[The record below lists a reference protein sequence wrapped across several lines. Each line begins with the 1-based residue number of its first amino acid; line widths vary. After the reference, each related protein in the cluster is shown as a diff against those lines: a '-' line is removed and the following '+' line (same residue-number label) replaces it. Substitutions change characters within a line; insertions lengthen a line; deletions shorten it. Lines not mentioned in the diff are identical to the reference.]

1 MISEGQYGEA
11 MEVSEAIKER
21 RSVRSFREEQV
32 PEEILAKVIEAG
44 RLAPSANNRQPWHFI
59 VVKDSVKREVLSE
72 GKYAKFL
79 TKCPVVI
86 VGCGDKVRSEKW
98 YAVDLAIS
106 LENMVIEATSEGLG
120 TCWIGSFS
128 NDSVKNL
135 LKIPE
140 NFDVVAM
147 LALGYPK
154 DTPVK
159 DALLGRSSR
168 KRAEEIISWE
178 EFGRPK
184 TR

>member
-1 MISEGQYGEA
+1 M
-11 MEVSEAIKER
+11 
-21 RSVRSFREEQV
+21 
-32 PEEILAKVIEAG
+32 
-44 RLAPSANNRQPWHFI
+44 
-59 VVKDSVKREVLSE
+59 
-72 GKYAKFL
+72 
-79 TKCPVVI
+79 
-86 VGCGDKVRSEKW
+86 GCGDKVRSEKW

-128 NDSVKNL
+128 NESVKNL

-168 KRAEEIISWE
+168 KRAEEITSWE
-178 EFGRPK
+178 EFGRPR